1 MWFIDMIKDFFTG
14 SSSKTDENGIKEIEW
29 IDELEKDLDD
39 VVLDED
45 SENDKNEEDDK
56 IV

>member
-1 MWFIDMIKDFFTG
+1 MWFIDMIKDFFNG

-45 SENDKNEEDDK
+45 SENDKNEEDDE